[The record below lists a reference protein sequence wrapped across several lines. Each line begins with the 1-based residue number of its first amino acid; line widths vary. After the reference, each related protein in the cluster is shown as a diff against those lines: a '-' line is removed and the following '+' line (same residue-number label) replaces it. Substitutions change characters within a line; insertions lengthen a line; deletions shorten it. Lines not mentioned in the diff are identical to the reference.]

1 MALGLTGKA
10 TTFLLLLLAILLITC
25 GEGGRT
31 ERLATYLQEEKRLR
45 AKALAPA
52 TLRDSLE
59 NLRQEYGID
68 TEAEWSQ
75 LGADPSEWIKLLR
88 KLSRE

>member
-1 MALGLTGKA
+1 MAVSTIGKTA
-10 TTFLLLLLAILLITC
+10 GFLLLFMVMSPVSC
-25 GEGGRT
+25 GNKGKV